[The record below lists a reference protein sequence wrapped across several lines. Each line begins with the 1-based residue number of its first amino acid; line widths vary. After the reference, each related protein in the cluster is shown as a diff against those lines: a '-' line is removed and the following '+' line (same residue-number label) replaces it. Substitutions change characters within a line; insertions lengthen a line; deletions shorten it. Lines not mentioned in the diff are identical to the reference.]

1 MDEYLEFMRQFYR
14 LTGINLELYK
24 RPQMERRITALRDK
38 HKYSDFR
45 SFLSALA
52 RDETLMHEFLD
63 RMTINVSEFFRNPE
77 RWDALT
83 PFLHELSRERRIL
96 RAWSA
101 ACSTGEEPY
110 TLAMLMEERVKTPYR
125 ILATDIDRKVIS
137 EAEKGVYRDHQI
149 KCVPGEYLQRYFT
162 QDSGMWVI
170 REDVKRHVTF
180 QIHNLLA
187 DAYPDSMDLIICR
200 NVLIYFTDE
209 AKRHVVSSFAKTLSP
224 GGILFVGSTEQFM
237 RSEEYGLINV
247 GPFLYRRKDS

>member
-38 HKYSDFR
+38 HEFSDFR
-45 SFLSALA
+45 SFLSALS
-52 RDETLMHEFLD
+52 RDEKLMHEFLD

-77 RWDALT
+77 RWDALV
-83 PFLHELSRERRIL
+83 PFLKELSRERHTL

-110 TLAMLMEERVKTPYR
+110 TLAIILEEQVRTPYR

-137 EAEKGVYRDHQI
+137 EAENGIYRDHQI
-149 KCVPGEYLQRYFT
+149 KCVPGEYLRRYFT
-162 QDSGMWVI
+162 QDSGLWVI
-170 REDVKRHVTF
+170 HDDVKRHVTF

-187 DAYPDSMDLIICR
+187 DPYPDSMDLIICR
-200 NVLIYFTDE
+200 NVLIYFTEE
-209 AKRHVVSSFAKTLSP
+209 AKRQVVSSFAKTLSP

-237 RSEEYGLINV
+237 RADEYGLVNV